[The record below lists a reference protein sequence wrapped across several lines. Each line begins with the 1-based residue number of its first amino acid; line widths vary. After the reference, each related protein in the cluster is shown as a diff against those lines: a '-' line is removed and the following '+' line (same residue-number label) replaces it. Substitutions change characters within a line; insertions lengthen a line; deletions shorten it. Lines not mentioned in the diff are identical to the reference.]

1 VASTSISGED
11 RLGIEVGAGMV
22 CVRSKYELD
31 HQLGLD
37 YFTTT
42 STGIGG
48 KLRERIEDFIV
59 DEIPKHTDLAE
70 NGEYTHFNLEK
81 ENWETISA
89 VRAIARSLGVSYKRF
104 GYAGNKDRRA
114 VTTQRVAAWQVE
126 QEQLMKVQ
134 LDGIR
139 LCDFIKSNSR
149 ISLGDSEGNRFRI
162 TIRNP
167 NVRGRELEDS
177 MTAASEQIAIAGVP
191 NYFGY
196 QRFGTVRPNTHLV
209 GRELV
214 KGNLEAAVMRYLCYP
229 YTTEREECQRARR
242 YLEET
247 RDFGG
252 ALRIYP
258 HRLVFE
264 RMLLDA
270 LSKNPGDFVGAL
282 RRLPEK
288 IRTLLVHAYQAYLF
302 NKTLS
307 AMIERGMNTTVRLVP
322 LFGFNSCFSEGPQ
335 GELEKTILDDEG
347 VSTNDFLIRPLPEVS
362 CKGDSRASSLN
373 VKPII
378 KVVSDETVAVEFALP
393 TGSYA
398 TTVLREFMKADP
410 LNY

>member
-1 VASTSISGED
+1 LNDLI
-11 RLGIEVGAGMV
+11 
-22 CVRSKYELD
+22 CVRSEFELD

-59 DEIPKHTDLAE
+59 DEITKHTDPAE
-70 NGEYTHFNLEK
+70 NGDYTHFNLEK
-81 ENWETISA
+81 KNWETISA
-89 VRAIARSLGVSYKRF
+89 IRAIARCLGVSYKRF

-114 VTTQRVAAWQVE
+114 VTTQRIAAWRIE
-126 QEQLMKVQ
+126 QEQLMRVQ

-139 LCDFIKSNSR
+139 LYSFTKSDSR

-167 NVRGRELEDS
+167 QLRGQELEAS
-177 MTAASEQIAIAGVP
+177 MKAAAEQIEIAGVP

-229 YTTEREECQRARR
+229 YVTERPECQEARR

-247 RDFGG
+247 HDFGG

-264 RMLLDA
+264 RMMLNA
-270 LSKNPGDFVGAL
+270 LRKNPRDFVGAL
-282 RRLPEK
+282 RRLPKK
-288 IRTLLVHAYQAYLF
+288 IRKLLVHAYQAYLF
-302 NKTLS
+302 NRTLS
-307 AMIERGMNTTVRLVP
+307 AMIEREMNTSVPHVP
-322 LFGFNSCFSEGPQ
+322 LFGFNSSFSEGPQ
-335 GELEKTILDDEG
+335 GELEKAILDDEG
-347 VSTNDFLIRPLPEVS
+347 ILTKEFLTRSVPELS
-362 CKGDSRASSLN
+362 CKGYLRASSVNL
-373 VKPII
+373 KPVL
-378 KVVSDETVAVEFALP
+378 KMVSDETVIVEFALP

-410 LNY
+410 LSY

>member
-1 VASTSISGED
+1 MND
-11 RLGIEVGAGMV
+11 RV
-22 CVRSKYELD
+22 CVRSSYELD

-37 YFTTT
+37 YFTTI
-42 STGIGG
+42 SNGVGG

-59 DEIPKHTDLAE
+59 DEIPKHTDLAA
-70 NGEYTHFNLEK
+70 NGEYTHFNMEK

-89 VRAIARSLGVSYKRF
+89 VRAIARSLDVSYKRF

-114 VTTQRVAAWQVE
+114 VTTQRIAAWQVE

-134 LDGIR
+134 LYGIR
-139 LCDFIKSNSR
+139 LYDFTKSNSR

-167 NVRGRELEDS
+167 ELRGQELEAS
-177 MTAASEQIAIAGVP
+177 MKAASEQIEIAGVP

-229 YTTEREECQRARR
+229 YATERPECQAARR

-247 RDFGG
+247 HDFGG

-264 RMLLDA
+264 RMMLDA
-270 LSKNPGDFVGAL
+270 LRNNPRDFVGAL
-282 RRLPEK
+282 RRLPKK
-288 IRTLLVHAYQAYLF
+288 IRKLLVHAYQAYLF
-302 NKTLS
+302 NRTLS
-307 AMIERGMNTTVRLVP
+307 AMIEREMNTSVHHLP
-322 LFGFNSCFSEGPQ
+322 LIGFNSSFSEGPQ
-335 GELEKTILDDEG
+335 GELEKTILDEEG
-347 VSTNDFLIRPLPEVS
+347 ISRKEFLTRSVPELS
-362 CKGDSRASSLN
+362 CKGYLRASSVNL
-373 VKPII
+373 KPVL
-378 KVVSDETVAVEFALP
+378 KMVSDETVVVEFTLP

-398 TTVLREFMKADP
+398 TTALREFMKADP
-410 LNY
+410 LSY

>member
-1 VASTSISGED
+1 
-11 RLGIEVGAGMV
+11 M
-22 CVRSKYELD
+22 RSKYELD

-37 YFTTT
+37 YFTTL

-48 KLRERIEDFIV
+48 KLRERIEDFVV
-59 DEIPKHTDLAE
+59 DEIPKHADIAE
-70 NGEYTHFNLEK
+70 NGEFTHFNLEK
-81 ENWETISA
+81 KNWETISA

-114 VTTQRVAAWQVE
+114 VTTQRIAAWRIE
-126 QEQLMKVQ
+126 QEELMKVQ

-139 LCDFIKSNSR
+139 LFDFTKSNSR

-162 TIRNP
+162 TIRNAAL
-167 NVRGRELEDS
+167 RGQDLEAS
-177 MTAASEQIAIAGVP
+177 MKAASEQIEIAGVP

-229 YTTEREECQRARR
+229 YATERPECQEARR

-247 RDFGG
+247 HDFGG

-264 RMLLDA
+264 RMMLDA
-270 LSKNPGDFVGAL
+270 LRKNPRDFVGAL
-282 RRLPEK
+282 RRLPKK
-288 IRTLLVHAYQAYLF
+288 IRKLLVHAYQAYLF
-302 NKTLS
+302 NRTLS
-307 AMIERGMNTTVRLVP
+307 AMIEREMNTTVRDVP
-322 LFGFNSCFSEGPQ
+322 LFGFSSSFSEGPQ
-335 GELEKTILDDEG
+335 GELERAILSDEG
-347 VSTNDFLIRPLPEVS
+347 ITTKEFLTRSIPELS
-362 CKGDSRASSLN
+362 CKGYSRASSVSLKS
-373 VKPII
+373 VLEM
-378 KVVSDETVAVEFALP
+378 VSDETVVVEFVLP

-410 LNY
+410 LSY

>member
-1 VASTSISGED
+1 
-11 RLGIEVGAGMV
+11 
-22 CVRSKYELD
+22 VRSKYELD
-31 HQLGLD
+31 HRLGLD

-42 STGIGG
+42 STGVGG

-59 DEIPKHTDLAE
+59 DEIPKHTYPAE

-104 GYAGNKDRRA
+104 SYAGNKDRRA

-126 QEQLMKVQ
+126 QEQLMKVE

-139 LCDFIKSNSR
+139 LYAFTKSNSR
-149 ISLGDSEGNRFRI
+149 ISLGDSEGNSFRI

-167 NVRGRELEDS
+167 ELQGQELEHS
-177 MTAASEQIAIAGVP
+177 MKTTSEQIEIAGVP

-209 GRELV
+209 GREIV
-214 KGNLEAAVMRYLCYP
+214 KGNLEAAVMCYLCHP
-229 YTTEREECQRARR
+229 YATERLECQKARR

-247 RDFGG
+247 HDFGG

-264 RMLLDA
+264 RMMLDA
-270 LSKNPGDFVGAL
+270 LLKNPRDFVGAL
-282 RRLPEK
+282 RRLPKK
-288 IRTLLVHAYQAYLF
+288 IRKLLVHAYQGYLF

-307 AMIERGMNTTVRLVP
+307 AMIEREMNTSVRHVP
-322 LFGFNSCFSEGPQ
+322 LFGFNSCFSEGAQ
-335 GELEKTILDDEG
+335 GELEKAILDDEG
-347 VSTNDFLIRPLPEVS
+347 ISMKEFLIRPVPELS
-362 CKGDSRASSLN
+362 CKGYSRTSSVN
-373 VKPII
+373 VKPVFKI
-378 KVVSDETVAVEFALP
+378 VSDETIVVEFALP
-393 TGSYA
+393 KGSYA
-398 TTVLREFMKADP
+398 TTALRELMKADP
-410 LNY
+410 LSY

>member
-1 VASTSISGED
+1 MND
-11 RLGIEVGAGMV
+11 RV
-22 CVRSKYELD
+22 CVRSSYELD

-37 YFTTT
+37 YFTTI
-42 STGIGG
+42 SNGVGG

-59 DEIPKHTDLAE
+59 DEIPKHTDLAA
-70 NGEYTHFNLEK
+70 NGEYTHFNMEK

-89 VRAIARSLGVSYKRF
+89 VRAIARSLDVSYKRF

-114 VTTQRVAAWQVE
+114 VTTQRIAAWQVE

-134 LDGIR
+134 LYGIR
-139 LCDFIKSNSR
+139 LYDFTKSNSR

-167 NVRGRELEDS
+167 ELRGQELEAS
-177 MTAASEQIAIAGVP
+177 MKASSEQIEIAGVP

-229 YTTEREECQRARR
+229 YATERPECQAARR

-247 RDFGG
+247 HDFGG

-264 RMLLDA
+264 RMMLDA
-270 LSKNPGDFVGAL
+270 LRNNPRDFVGAL
-282 RRLPEK
+282 RRLPKK
-288 IRTLLVHAYQAYLF
+288 IRKLLVHAYQAYLF
-302 NKTLS
+302 NRTLS
-307 AMIERGMNTTVRLVP
+307 AMIEREMNTSVHHVP
-322 LFGFNSCFSEGPQ
+322 LIGFNSSFSEGPQ
-335 GELEKTILDDEG
+335 GELEKTILDEEG
-347 VSTNDFLIRPLPEVS
+347 ISRKEFLTRSVPELS
-362 CKGDSRASSLN
+362 CKGYLRASSVNL
-373 VKPII
+373 KPVL
-378 KVVSDETVAVEFALP
+378 KMVSDDTVVVEFTLP

-398 TTVLREFMKADP
+398 TTALREFMKADP
-410 LNY
+410 LSY

>member
-1 VASTSISGED
+1 MNDLA
-11 RLGIEVGAGMV
+11 
-22 CVRSKYELD
+22 CVRSKFELD

-42 STGIGG
+42 TTGIGG
-48 KLRERIEDFIV
+48 KLRERVEDFIV
-59 DEIPKHTDLAE
+59 DEIPKHTFLPE
-70 NGEYTHFNLEK
+70 NGEYTHFTLEK

-114 VTTQRVAAWQVE
+114 VTTQRIAAWQIE
-126 QEQLMKVQ
+126 QEQLMKVD

-139 LCDFIKSNSR
+139 LYGFTRSNSR
-149 ISLGDSEGNRFRI
+149 ISLGDSEGNSFRI

-167 NVRGRELEDS
+167 ELREQEL
-177 MTAASEQIAIAGVP
+177 AASMKAATEQIEIAGVP

-229 YTTEREECQRARR
+229 YATERQECQEARR

-247 RDFGG
+247 HDFGG

-258 HRLVFE
+258 HRLLFE
-264 RMLLDA
+264 RMMLDA
-270 LSKNPGDFVGAL
+270 LRKNPRDFAGAL
-282 RRLPEK
+282 RRLPK
-288 IRTLLVHAYQAYLF
+288 KVRRLLVHAYQGYLF

-307 AMIERGMNTTVRLVP
+307 AMIERQMNTTVRLVP
-322 LFGFNSCFSEGPQ
+322 LFGFDSCFSEGTQ
-335 GELEKTILDDEG
+335 GEIEKAILDDEG
-347 VSTNDFLIRPLPEVS
+347 ITTKEFLIRSVPELS
-362 CKGDSRASSLN
+362 CKGYSRASSVNL
-373 VKPII
+373 KPVL
-378 KVVSDETVAVEFALP
+378 KTVSDETVIVEFALP

-398 TTVLREFMKADP
+398 TTALREFMKADP
-410 LNY
+410 LSY

>member
-1 VASTSISGED
+1 LND
-11 RLGIEVGAGMV
+11 LV
-22 CVRSKYELD
+22 CVRSNYELD

-81 ENWETISA
+81 KNWETISA

-114 VTTQRVAAWQVE
+114 VTTQRIAAWQIE
-126 QEQLMKVQ
+126 QEQLMKVE

-139 LCDFIKSNSR
+139 LYGFTKSNSR
-149 ISLGDSEGNRFRI
+149 ISLGDSEGNRFKI

-167 NVRGRELEDS
+167 ELRGQELEAS
-177 MTAASEQIAIAGVP
+177 MKAASEQIEIAGVP

-229 YTTEREECQRARR
+229 YATERQECQEARR

-264 RMLLDA
+264 RMMLDA
-270 LSKNPGDFVGAL
+270 LRKNPRDFVGAL
-282 RRLPEK
+282 RRLPK
-288 IRTLLVHAYQAYLF
+288 KTRKLLVHAYQAYLF
-302 NKTLS
+302 NRMLS
-307 AMIERGMNTTVRLVP
+307 AMIELEMNTSVHHVP

-335 GELEKTILDDEG
+335 GELEKTILDEEG
-347 VSTNDFLIRPLPEVS
+347 ISTKEFLIRSVPELS
-362 CKGDSRASSLN
+362 CKGYLRASSVN
-373 VKPII
+373 VKPVLKMI
-378 KVVSDETVAVEFALP
+378 SDETVIVEFALP

-398 TTVLREFMKADP
+398 TTALREFMKADP
-410 LNY
+410 LSY

>member
-1 VASTSISGED
+1 LNDLA
-11 RLGIEVGAGMV
+11 
-22 CVRSKYELD
+22 CVRSKFELD

-42 STGIGG
+42 TTGIGG
-48 KLRERIEDFIV
+48 KLRERVEDFIV
-59 DEIPKHTDLAE
+59 DEIPKHTFLPE
-70 NGEYTHFNLEK
+70 NGEYTHFTLEK

-114 VTTQRVAAWQVE
+114 VTTQRIAAWQIE
-126 QEQLMKVQ
+126 QEQLMKVD

-139 LCDFIKSNSR
+139 LYGFTRSNSR
-149 ISLGDSEGNRFRI
+149 ISLGDSEGNSFRI

-167 NVRGRELEDS
+167 ELREQEL
-177 MTAASEQIAIAGVP
+177 AASMKAATEQIEIAGVP

-229 YTTEREECQRARR
+229 YATERQECQEARR

-247 RDFGG
+247 HDFGG

-258 HRLVFE
+258 HRLLFE
-264 RMLLDA
+264 RMMLDA
-270 LSKNPGDFVGAL
+270 LRKNPRDFAGAL
-282 RRLPEK
+282 RRLPK
-288 IRTLLVHAYQAYLF
+288 KVRRLLVHAYQGYLF

-307 AMIERGMNTTVRLVP
+307 AMIERQMNTTVRLVP
-322 LFGFNSCFSEGPQ
+322 LFGFDSCFSEGTQ
-335 GELEKTILDDEG
+335 GEIEKAILDDEG
-347 VSTNDFLIRPLPEVS
+347 ITTKEFLIRSVPELS
-362 CKGDSRASSLN
+362 CKGYSRASSVNL
-373 VKPII
+373 KPVL
-378 KVVSDETVAVEFALP
+378 KTVSDETVIVEFALP

-398 TTVLREFMKADP
+398 TTALREFMKADP
-410 LNY
+410 LSY

>member
-1 VASTSISGED
+1 LNDLAY
-11 RLGIEVGAGMV
+11 
-22 CVRSKYELD
+22 VRSKFELD

-42 STGIGG
+42 TTGIGG
-48 KLRERIEDFIV
+48 KLRERVEDFIV
-59 DEIPKHTDLAE
+59 DEIPKHTFLPE
-70 NGEYTHFNLEK
+70 NGEYTHFTLEK

-89 VRAIARSLGVSYKRF
+89 IRAIARCLGVSYKRF

-114 VTTQRVAAWQVE
+114 ATTQRIAAWRIG
-126 QEQLMKVQ
+126 QEQLMKVD
-134 LDGIR
+134 LDGIQLYGFTR
-139 LCDFIKSNSR
+139 SNSR
-149 ISLGDSEGNRFRI
+149 ISLGDSEGNRFRV
-162 TIRNP
+162 TIRNSEL
-167 NVRGRELEDS
+167 RGLELERS
-177 MTAASEQIAIAGVP
+177 MKAASEQIEIAGVP

-229 YTTEREECQRARR
+229 YATERPECQEARR

-264 RMLLDA
+264 RMMLDA
-270 LSKNPGDFVGAL
+270 LRNNPRDFVGAL
-282 RRLPEK
+282 RRLPKK
-288 IRTLLVHAYQAYLF
+288 IRKLLVHAYQAYLF
-302 NKTLS
+302 NRTLS
-307 AMIERGMNTTVRLVP
+307 AMIEREMNTSVPHVP
-322 LFGFNSCFSEGPQ
+322 LFGFNSSFSEGPQ
-335 GELEKTILDDEG
+335 GELEKAILDDEG
-347 VSTNDFLIRPLPEVS
+347 ILTKEFLTRSVPELS
-362 CKGDSRASSLN
+362 CKGYLRANSVNL
-373 VKPII
+373 KPVL
-378 KVVSDETVAVEFALP
+378 KMVSDETVIVEFALP

-410 LNY
+410 LSY

>member
-1 VASTSISGED
+1 LID
-11 RLGIEVGAGMV
+11 RA
-22 CVRSKYELD
+22 CVRSNYELD

-42 STGIGG
+42 STGVGG

-59 DEIPKHTDLAE
+59 HEIPKHTFLAE
-70 NGEYTHFNLEK
+70 DGEYTHFNLEK

-89 VRAIARSLGVSYKRF
+89 VRAIARSLGVSYRRF

-114 VTTQRVAAWQVE
+114 VTTQRIAAWQIE
-126 QEQLMKVQ
+126 QEQLMKVE

-139 LCDFIKSNSR
+139 LYGFTKSNSR
-149 ISLGDSEGNRFRI
+149 ISLGDSEGNSFRI
-162 TIRNP
+162 TIRKP
-167 NVRGRELEDS
+167 ELRGQELEDS
-177 MTAASEQIAIAGVP
+177 MKATSEQIEIAGVP

-229 YTTEREECQRARR
+229 YATERPECQEARR

-247 RDFGG
+247 HDFGG

-264 RMLLDA
+264 RMMLDA
-270 LSKNPGDFVGAL
+270 LRNNPRDFVGAL
-282 RRLPEK
+282 RRLPKK
-288 IRTLLVHAYQAYLF
+288 IRRLLVHAYQAYLF
-302 NKTLS
+302 NRTLS
-307 AMIERGMNTTVRLVP
+307 AMIEREMNTSARHVP
-322 LFGFNSCFSEGPQ
+322 LFGFNSCFSEGAQ
-335 GELEKTILDDEG
+335 GELEKAILDDEG
-347 VSTNDFLIRPLPEVS
+347 ISTKEFLMRPVPELS
-362 CKGDSRASSLN
+362 CKGYLRASSVNL
-373 VKPII
+373 KPVL
-378 KVVSDETVAVEFALP
+378 KMVSDETVIVEFALP

-398 TTVLREFMKADP
+398 TTALREFMKADP
-410 LNY
+410 LSY

>member
-1 VASTSISGED
+1 MND
-11 RLGIEVGAGMV
+11 RV
-22 CVRSKYELD
+22 CVRSSYELD

-37 YFTTT
+37 YFTTI
-42 STGIGG
+42 SNGVGG

-59 DEIPKHTDLAE
+59 DEIPKHTDLAA
-70 NGEYTHFNLEK
+70 NGEYTHFNMEK

-89 VRAIARSLGVSYKRF
+89 VRAIARSLDVSYKRF

-114 VTTQRVAAWQVE
+114 VTTQRIAAWQVE

-134 LDGIR
+134 LYGIR
-139 LCDFIKSNSR
+139 LYDFTKSNSR

-167 NVRGRELEDS
+167 ELRGQELEAS
-177 MTAASEQIAIAGVP
+177 MKASSEQIEIAGVP

-229 YTTEREECQRARR
+229 YATERPECQAARR

-247 RDFGG
+247 HDFGG

-264 RMLLDA
+264 RMMLDA
-270 LSKNPGDFVGAL
+270 LRNNPRDFVGAL
-282 RRLPEK
+282 RRLPKK
-288 IRTLLVHAYQAYLF
+288 IRKLLVHAYQAYLF
-302 NKTLS
+302 NRTLS
-307 AMIERGMNTTVRLVP
+307 AMIEREMNTSVHHLP
-322 LFGFNSCFSEGPQ
+322 LIGFNSSFSEGPQ
-335 GELEKTILDDEG
+335 GELEKTILDEEG
-347 VSTNDFLIRPLPEVS
+347 ISRKEFLTRSVPELS
-362 CKGDSRASSLN
+362 CKGYLRASSVNL
-373 VKPII
+373 KPVL
-378 KVVSDETVAVEFALP
+378 KMVSDDTVVVEFTLP

-398 TTVLREFMKADP
+398 TTALREFMKADP
-410 LNY
+410 LSY

>member
-1 VASTSISGED
+1 LND
-11 RLGIEVGAGMV
+11 RV
-22 CVRSKYELD
+22 CVRSNYELD

-37 YFTTT
+37 YFTTI
-42 STGIGG
+42 STGVGG

-59 DEIPKHTDLAE
+59 NEIPKHTYLAE

-114 VTTQRVAAWQVE
+114 VTTQRIAAWQIE

-139 LCDFIKSNSR
+139 LYGFTKSNSR
-149 ISLGDSEGNRFRI
+149 ISLGDSEGNSFRI

-167 NVRGRELEDS
+167 KLRGEELEDS
-177 MTAASEQIAIAGVP
+177 MKATSEQIETAGVP

-214 KGNLEAAVMRYLCYP
+214 KGNLEAAVMHYLCYP
-229 YTTEREECQRARR
+229 YATERPDCQKARR
-242 YLEET
+242 YLEDT
-247 RDFGG
+247 HDFGG

-264 RMLLDA
+264 RMMLDA
-270 LSKNPGDFVGAL
+270 LRKNPRDFVGTL
-282 RRLPEK
+282 RRLPKK
-288 IRTLLVHAYQAYLF
+288 IRKLLVHAYQAYLF
-302 NKTLS
+302 NRTLS
-307 AMIERGMNTTVRLVP
+307 AMIEREINMSDRLVP
-322 LFGFNSCFSEGPQ
+322 LFGFNTCFSEGVQ
-335 GELEKTILDDEG
+335 GELEKAILEDECI
-347 VSTNDFLIRPLPEVS
+347 STQEFLIRSVPELS
-362 CKGDSRASSLN
+362 CKGYSRASSVN
-373 VKPII
+373 VKPVL
-378 KVVSDETVAVEFALP
+378 KMVSDETVVVEFALP
-393 TGSYA
+393 IGSYA
-398 TTVLREFMKADP
+398 TTALREFMKADP
-410 LNY
+410 LSY

>member
-1 VASTSISGED
+1 LND
-11 RLGIEVGAGMV
+11 RV
-22 CVRSKYELD
+22 CVRSSYELD

-37 YFTTT
+37 CFTTI
-42 STGIGG
+42 SNGVGG

-59 DEIPKHTDLAE
+59 DEIPKHTDLAA
-70 NGEYTHFNLEK
+70 NGEYTHFNMEK

-89 VRAIARSLGVSYKRF
+89 VRAIARSLDVSYKRF

-114 VTTQRVAAWQVE
+114 VTTQRIAAWQVE

-134 LDGIR
+134 LYGIR
-139 LCDFIKSNSR
+139 LYDFTKSNSR

-167 NVRGRELEDS
+167 ELRGQELEAS
-177 MTAASEQIAIAGVP
+177 MKAASEQIEIAGVP

-229 YTTEREECQRARR
+229 YATERPECQAARR

-247 RDFGG
+247 HDFGG

-264 RMLLDA
+264 RMMLDA
-270 LSKNPGDFVGAL
+270 LRNNPRDFVGAL
-282 RRLPEK
+282 RRLPKK
-288 IRTLLVHAYQAYLF
+288 IRKLLVHAYQAYLF
-302 NKTLS
+302 NRTLS
-307 AMIERGMNTTVRLVP
+307 AMIEREMNTSVHHVP
-322 LFGFNSCFSEGPQ
+322 LIGFNSSFSEGPQ
-335 GELEKTILDDEG
+335 GELEKTILDEEG
-347 VSTNDFLIRPLPEVS
+347 ISRKEFLTRSVPELS
-362 CKGDSRASSLN
+362 CKGYLRASSVNL
-373 VKPII
+373 KPVL
-378 KVVSDETVAVEFALP
+378 KMVSDETVVVEFTLP

-398 TTVLREFMKADP
+398 TTALREFMKADP
-410 LNY
+410 LSY

>member
-1 VASTSISGED
+1 MND
-11 RLGIEVGAGMV
+11 RV
-22 CVRSKYELD
+22 CVRSSYELD

-37 YFTTT
+37 YFTTI
-42 STGIGG
+42 SNGVGG

-59 DEIPKHTDLAE
+59 DEIPKHTDLAA
-70 NGEYTHFNLEK
+70 NGEYTHFNMEK

-89 VRAIARSLGVSYKRF
+89 VRAIARSLDVSYKRF

-114 VTTQRVAAWQVE
+114 VTTQRIAAWQVE

-134 LDGIR
+134 LYGIR
-139 LCDFIKSNSR
+139 LYDFTKSNSR

-167 NVRGRELEDS
+167 ELRGQELEAS
-177 MTAASEQIAIAGVP
+177 MKAASEQIEIAGVP

-229 YTTEREECQRARR
+229 YATERPECQAARR

-247 RDFGG
+247 HDFGG

-264 RMLLDA
+264 RMMLDA
-270 LSKNPGDFVGAL
+270 LRNNPRDFVGAL
-282 RRLPEK
+282 RRLPKK
-288 IRTLLVHAYQAYLF
+288 IRKLLVHAYQAYLF
-302 NKTLS
+302 NRTLS
-307 AMIERGMNTTVRLVP
+307 AMIEREMNTSVHHVP
-322 LFGFNSCFSEGPQ
+322 LIGFNSSFSEGPQ
-335 GELEKTILDDEG
+335 GELEKTILDEEG
-347 VSTNDFLIRPLPEVS
+347 ISRKEFLTRSVPELS
-362 CKGDSRASSLN
+362 CKGYLRASSVNL
-373 VKPII
+373 KPVL
-378 KVVSDETVAVEFALP
+378 KMVSDETVVVEFTLP

-398 TTVLREFMKADP
+398 TTALREFMKADP
-410 LNY
+410 LSY